1 MIDSPL
7 ARFSPFLAFAR
18 NNLSRARAR
27 TILAMAGIT
36 IGVVAI
42 ASLGMFGATL
52 EQSFLDTTDSAIRTV
67 GVGPGEDAEFQ
78 TLGREQVAEVERY
91 AGDGDVYTLSRGRAS
106 VTGLQ
111 QTTTASLVSVSDPG
125 VFVTAESGQL
135 PPNWRSGVAI
145 GAELADTLGVEPGD
159 SVQVG
164 DENRRVVAVLAESSR
179 ASFVQTGDAV
189 VLPPGELGD
198 GASQVLVRAD
208 TPQEAFAISDE
219 LDSNLNSDR
228 RTRYS
233 VFDAES
239 ALQRFNEQISLIR
252 TFLLAVGG
260 VSLLVASVSILNVM
274 LMSTI
279 ERKEEIGVLRAVGYH
294 RLDILRLM
302 LYEAALLGVVGS
314 IFGVVISIGLGML
327 MNAELLSDPFAFSA
341 QALQFTVLG
350 FLFGT
355 GASFVSGLYPAWK
368 AANARPV
375 EALRD

>member
-1 MIDSPL
+1 MIESPL

-27 TILAMAGIT
+27 TLLAMAGIT

-52 EQSFLDTTDSAIRTV
+52 EQSFLDTSDDAIRTV
-67 GVGPGEDAEFQ
+67 GVSAGEDADF
-78 TLGREQVAEVERY
+78 TLMGREQVAQVERY
-91 AGDGDVYTLSRGRAS
+91 AGSGEVYTVTRSRGQ

-111 QTTTASLVSVSDPG
+111 TTTSASLVSVSDPG
-125 VFVTAESGQL
+125 TFVTAESGSI
-135 PPNWRSGVAI
+135 PDNWRSGVAV
-145 GAELADTLGVEPGD
+145 GAELADDIGVEPGD
-159 SVQVG
+159 SIQIDG
-164 DENRRVVAVLAESSR
+164 RNQRVVAVLEESSA
-179 ASFVQTGDAV
+179 ASFVSTGDAV
-189 VLPPGELGD
+189 VLPPGELGNR
-198 GASQVLVRAD
+198 ASQVLVRAD
-208 TPQEAFAISDE
+208 TPEQAFEISDR
-219 LDSNLNSDR
+219 LDENLNSDR
-228 RTRYS
+228 RTRYG

-239 ALQRFNEQISLIR
+239 ALDRFNEQIGLIR

-260 VSLLVASVSILNVM
+260 ISLLVASVSILNVM

-294 RLDILRLM
+294 RLDIVKLM

-314 IFGVVISIGLGML
+314 IFGVLISVGLGML
-327 MNAELLSDPFAFSA
+327 MNAQLLSDPLAFSG
-341 QALQFTVLG
+341 QALQYTVLG

-355 GASFVSGLYPAWK
+355 GASFLSGLYPAWK

>member
-52 EQSFLDTTDSAIRTV
+52 EQSFLSTADDAIRTV
-67 GVGPGEDAEFQ
+67 GVGPGEDAEFSS
-78 TLGREQVAEVERY
+78 LRREQVTEIERY
-91 AGDGDVYTLSRGRAS
+91 AGEGEVYTVTRSRGR
-106 VTGLQ
+106 VTGLES
-111 QTTTASLVSVSDPG
+111 TTSASLVSVSDPG
-125 VFVTAESGQL
+125 TFVAPADGSI
-135 PPNWRSGVAI
+135 PDNWRSGVNI
-145 GAELADTLGVEPGD
+145 GVEPGD
-159 SVQVG
+159 SVQIDG
-164 DENRRVVAVLAESSR
+164 QSRRVVAVLEESTA
-179 ASFVQTGDAV
+179 ASFISTGDAV
-189 VLPPGELGD
+189 VLPPDALGD
-198 GASQVLVRAD
+198 GASQVLIRAE
-208 TPQEAFAISDE
+208 TPDRAFAISDR
-219 LDSNLNSDR
+219 LDANLNSER
-228 RTRYS
+228 RTRYA

-239 ALQRFNEQISLIR
+239 ALERFNEQIGLIR

-294 RLDILRLM
+294 RLDIVKLM
-302 LYEAALLGVVGS
+302 LYEAALLGIVGS
-314 IFGVVISIGLGML
+314 IFGVILSVGLGML
-327 MNAELLSDPFAFSA
+327 MNAQLLSDPLAFTG
-341 QALQFTVLG
+341 QALQYTILG

>member
-1 MIDSPL
+1 VIDSPL
-7 ARFSPFLAFAR
+7 ARLSPFLAFAR

-52 EQSFLDTTDSAIRTV
+52 EQSFLNTADDAIRTV
-67 GVGPGEDAEFQ
+67 GVGPGEDADFQ
-78 TLGREQVAEVERY
+78 TLDREQVAEIERY
-91 AGDGDVYTLSRGRAS
+91 AGDGQVYTLSRGRAR

-111 QTTTASLVSVSDPG
+111 QTTSASLVSVSDPG
-125 VFVTAESGQL
+125 VFVTAESGRI
-135 PPNWRSGVAI
+135 PTNWRSGVAV

-159 SVQVG
+159 SVQIN
-164 DENRRVVAVLAESSR
+164 DENRRVVAVLSESTA
-179 ASFVQTGDAV
+179 ASFIQSGDAV
-189 VLPPGELGD
+189 VLPPDELGD

-208 TPQEAFAISDE
+208 TPQAAFGISDR
-219 LDSNLNSDR
+219 LDRNLNSDR
-228 RTRYS
+228 RTRYT
-233 VFDAES
+233 VFDAE
-239 ALQRFNEQISLIR
+239 ANLEQFNEQMELLR

-279 ERKEEIGVLRAVGYH
+279 ERKAEIGVLRAVGYH

-302 LYEAALLGVVGS
+302 LYEAALLGIVGS
-314 IFGVVISIGLGML
+314 IFGVLISVGLGMA
-327 MNAELLSDPFAFSA
+327 MNAELLSDPFAFTT

>member
-52 EQSFLDTTDSAIRTV
+52 EQSFLSTADDAIRTV
-67 GVGPGEDAEFQ
+67 GVGPGEDAEFSS
-78 TLGREQVAEVERY
+78 LRREQVTEIERY
-91 AGDGDVYTLSRGRAS
+91 AGEGEVYTVTRSRGR
-106 VTGLQ
+106 VTGLES
-111 QTTTASLVSVSDPG
+111 TTSASLVSVSDPG
-125 VFVTAESGQL
+125 TFVAPADGSI
-135 PPNWRSGVAI
+135 PDNWRSGVAI
-145 GAELADTLGVEPGD
+145 GAQLADNIGVEPGD
-159 SVQVG
+159 SVQIDG
-164 DENRRVVAVLAESSR
+164 QSRRVVAVLEESTA
-179 ASFVQTGDAV
+179 ASFISTGDAV
-189 VLPPGELGD
+189 VLPPDALGD
-198 GASQVLVRAD
+198 GASQVLIRAE
-208 TPQEAFAISDE
+208 TPDRAFAISDR
-219 LDSNLNSDR
+219 LDANLNSER
-228 RTRYS
+228 RTRYA

-239 ALQRFNEQISLIR
+239 ALERFNEQIGLIR

-294 RLDILRLM
+294 RLDIVKLM
-302 LYEAALLGVVGS
+302 LYEAALLGIVGS
-314 IFGVVISIGLGML
+314 IFGVILSVGLGML
-327 MNAELLSDPFAFSA
+327 MNAQLLSDPLAFTG
-341 QALQFTVLG
+341 QALQYTILG

>member
-52 EQSFLDTTDSAIRTV
+52 EQSFMGTADDAIRTV
-67 GVGPGEDAEFQ
+67 GVGPGEDSEFG
-78 TLGREQVAEVERY
+78 LLRREQVAEIERY
-91 AGDGDVYTLSRGRAS
+91 AGNGDVYTLSRGRAR

-111 QTTTASLVSVSDPG
+111 QTTSASLVSVSDPE
-125 VFVTAESGQL
+125 VFVTAESGQI
-135 PPNWRSGVAI
+135 PRNWRSGVAI
-145 GAELADTLGVEPGD
+145 GNELAETLGVQPGD
-159 SVQVG
+159 SVQVDG
-164 DENRRVVAVLAESSR
+164 ESRRVVAVLAESSR
-179 ASFVQTGDAV
+179 ASFVSTGDAV

-198 GASQVLVRAD
+198 GASQVLIRAE
-208 TPQEAFAISDE
+208 TPQQAFAISDRIDE
-219 LDSNLNSDR
+219 NLNSER
-228 RTRYS
+228 RSRYS

-239 ALQRFNEQISLIR
+239 ALERFNQQIGLIR

-260 VSLLVASVSILNVM
+260 ISLLVASVSILNVM

-294 RLDILRLM
+294 RLDIVKLM

-314 IFGVVISIGLGML
+314 IFGVFISIGLGMV
-327 MNAELLSDPFAFSA
+327 MNAQLLSDPLAFSG
-341 QALQFTVLG
+341 QALQYTVLG

-355 GASFVSGLYPAWK
+355 GASFLSGLYPAWK

>member
-7 ARFSPFLAFAR
+7 ARLSPFLAFAR

-52 EQSFLDTTDSAIRTV
+52 EQSFLNTADDAIRTV
-67 GVGPGEDAEFQ
+67 GVGPGPDAESR
-78 TLGREQVAEVERY
+78 TLDREQVAEIERY
-91 AGDGDVYTLSRGRAS
+91 AGDGQVYTLSRGYGR

-111 QTTTASLVSVSDPG
+111 QTTSASLVSVSDPR
-125 VFVTAESGQL
+125 VFVTAESGRL
-135 PPNWRSGVAI
+135 PTNWRSGVAV

-159 SVQVG
+159 SVRVN
-164 DENRRVVAVLAESSR
+164 DDNRRVVAVLAESSR
-179 ASFVQTGDAV
+179 ASFVSTSDAV
-189 VLPPGELGD
+189 VLPPGALGD

-208 TPQEAFAISDE
+208 TPEAAFAISDR
-219 LDSNLNSDR
+219 LDGNLNSDR
-228 RTRYS
+228 RTRYT
-233 VFDAES
+233 VFDAEAS
-239 ALQRFNEQISLIR
+239 LERFNEQMELIR

-279 ERKEEIGVLRAVGYH
+279 ERKAEIGVLRAVGYH

-302 LYEAALLGVVGS
+302 LYEAALLGIVGS
-314 IFGVVISIGLGML
+314 VFGVLISVGLGMV
-327 MNAELLSDPFAFSA
+327 MNAELLSDPFAFTT

>member
-7 ARFSPFLAFAR
+7 ARFSPFIAFAR

-27 TILAMAGIT
+27 TLLAMAGIT

-78 TLGREQVAEVERY
+78 TLGRQQVAEIERY
-91 AGDGDVYTLSRGRAS
+91 AGDGDIYTLSRGRAR

-111 QTTTASLVSVSDPG
+111 QTTTASLVSVSDPR

-135 PPNWRSGVAI
+135 PQNWRSGVAI

-179 ASFVQTGDAV
+179 AAFVQTADAV

-198 GASQVLVRAD
+198 GASQVLVRGD

-239 ALQRFNEQISLIR
+239 ALQRFNEQIGLIR

-314 IFGVVISIGLGML
+314 IFGVVISIGLGMV
-327 MNAELLSDPFAFSA
+327 MNAELLSDPLAFSA

>member
-7 ARFSPFLAFAR
+7 ARLSPFLAFAR

-52 EQSFLDTTDSAIRTV
+52 EQSFLNTADDAIRTV
-67 GVGPGEDAEFQ
+67 GVGPGEDADFQ
-78 TLGREQVAEVERY
+78 TLDREQVAEIERY
-91 AGDGDVYTLSRGRAS
+91 AGDGQVYTLSRGRAR

-111 QTTTASLVSVSDPG
+111 QTTSASLVSVSDPG
-125 VFVTAESGQL
+125 VFVTAESGRI
-135 PPNWRSGVAI
+135 PTNWRSGVAV

-159 SVQVG
+159 SVQIN
-164 DENRRVVAVLAESSR
+164 DENRRVVAVLSESTA
-179 ASFVQTGDAV
+179 ASFIQSGDAV
-189 VLPPGELGD
+189 VLPPDELGD

-208 TPQEAFAISDE
+208 TPQAAFGISDR
-219 LDSNLNSDR
+219 LDRNLNSDR
-228 RTRYS
+228 RTRYT
-233 VFDAES
+233 VFDAE
-239 ALQRFNEQISLIR
+239 ANLEQFNEQMELLR

-279 ERKEEIGVLRAVGYH
+279 ERKAEIGVLRAVGYH

-302 LYEAALLGVVGS
+302 LYEAALLGIVGS
-314 IFGVVISIGLGML
+314 IFGVLISVGLGMA
-327 MNAELLSDPFAFSA
+327 MNAELLSDPFAFTT